1 MYSRTYV
8 RSVNSDNK
16 KAIMKTFK
24 KYILRPFLIII
35 LWALIFSFIAGT
47 IDFREWNI
55 WLRFMSVIVLFYTFV
70 VTDND

>member
-1 MYSRTYV
+1 
-8 RSVNSDNK
+8 
-16 KAIMKTFK
+16 MKTFK